1 MQNIK
6 RKLRYILIFLPTL
19 IILIFTLTGCQST
32 DKSQSFFNSS
42 VLSYSQFE
50 YDSTNNRTKV
60 IWGTTLTNDTIYNI
74 DRFSVKF
81 ELYNNSTLI
90 GTKTY
95 YYYRSVRHGSYY
107 TGNFYFYADGEVNSI
122 EYVSWNAY
130 YNSFWDTYKIWII
143 VTTVIVVIL
152 AIIYIIVMI
161 IEDLRLDDVGEFI
174 ADYWWIPFS
183 IFFWIIFTIAF
194 AWVPVLIIVGGIVA
208 VIIVGLVAHLIRF
221 IVESNFDGFGGLG
234 KNKYIDDN
242 EKKIE
247 AIGNIED
254 CLDSPEKLDYFSVSD
269 LKEYCRKNGIRGY
282 SSLNKSQLIDL
293 IANYREENSYEKL
306 NKYIDDNEKKFEAIG
321 NIEDCLDSP
330 EKLEYFSASDLKEY
344 CRKNGIRGYS
354 SFNKSQL
361 INLIVNY
368 RKEDL
373 KEKPSKPISKTKGIS
388 FDDIA
393 GLENAKKSFKEKVV
407 YAFEH
412 KELYEKYGKK
422 VGGGL
427 LLYGLPGTGKTMFA
441 EAASNETDAL
451 FIPIKCSDIKSK
463 WYGESENNVK
473 KIFEKARKAKRA
485 IIFFDE
491 FEAIG
496 AKRTDNS
503 DNANNDL
510 VPQILA
516 EMQGIGSTKSDNI
529 IMVIAATNKPWA
541 IDSAF
546 LRPGRFDEKI
556 YIPLPDCEARKKL
569 FELKLKAIPQ
579 QDLNLEYLAEISN
592 GFNGADIG
600 EFCDKLKMLAINRS
614 IANNEESP
622 ITMEDVS
629 EVKKIIKSSVS
640 MEDIERLE
648 NFMNN

>member
-1 MQNIK
+1 MVMQNIK
-6 RKLRYILIFLPTL
+6 HKLRYILIFLPIL
-19 IILIFTLTGCQST
+19 IILICTLTCCQST
-32 DKSQSFFNSS
+32 DKSQSFLDSS
-42 VLSYSQFE
+42 GLSYSQFE
-50 YDSTNNRTKV
+50 YDSTNNKTKV
-60 IWGTTLTNDTIYNI
+60 IWATTLTNDTIYNFES
-74 DRFSVKF
+74 FSIEFK
-81 ELYNNSTLI
+81 LYNNSTLI

-95 YYYRSVRHGSYY
+95 NYDRGVKHGSDY
-107 TGNFYFYADGEVNSI
+107 TGKFNFYADGEINSI
-122 EYVSWNAY
+122 EYVSWSAN
-130 YNSFWDTYKIWII
+130 YNSFWDTYKIWFI
-143 VTTVIVVIL
+143 VTIVVAIIL
-152 AIIYIIVMI
+152 AIAYIIVMI
-161 IEDLRLDDVGEFI
+161 IEDLELDDVGEFI
-174 ADYWWIPFS
+174 ADHWWIVFS
-183 IFFWIIFTIAF
+183 LLLPIGGSLYGIITS
-194 AWVPVLIIVGGIVA
+194 AWVPVLIVLGGIVA
-208 VIIVGLVAHLIRF
+208 VIVVGLIAHLIKF
-221 IVESNFDGFGGLG
+221 IVEEADFGGFGGFSR
-234 KNKYIDDN
+234 NRHIEDN
-242 EKKIE
+242 EE
-247 AIGNIED
+247 EFEEIGDIED
-254 CLDSPEKLDYFSVSD
+254 CLDSPEKLEYFSVSD
-269 LKEYCRKNGIRGY
+269 LKEYCRNNGIRGY

-293 IANYREENSYEKL
+293 ITNHREENS
-306 NKYIDDNEKKFEAIG
+306 
-321 NIEDCLDSP
+321 
-330 EKLEYFSASDLKEY
+330 
-344 CRKNGIRGYS
+344 R
-354 SFNKSQL
+354 
-361 INLIVNY
+361 
-368 RKEDL
+368 
-373 KEKPSKPISKTKGIS
+373 EKPSKPNNKPVPKTKGIS

-393 GLENAKKSFKEKVV
+393 GLENAKKAFKEKVV

-503 DNANNDL
+503 DNGNNDL

-516 EMQGIGSTKSDNI
+516 EMQGIGSTKCDNI

-556 YIPLPDCEARKKL
+556 YIPLPDYEARKKL
-569 FELKLKAIPQ
+569 FELKLKSIPQ

-629 EVKKIIKSSVS
+629 EIKDIIKSSVS

-648 NFMNN
+648 EFMKN

>member
-6 RKLRYILIFLPTL
+6 RKLRYLLIFLPIL
-19 IILIFTLTGCQST
+19 IILICTLTGCQST
-32 DKSQSFFNSS
+32 DKSQSYFNYSGIE
-42 VLSYSQFE
+42 YSQFE
-50 YDSTNNRTKV
+50 YDSANNKTKV
-60 IWGTTLTNDTIYNI
+60 IWATTLSNDTIYNF
-74 DRFSVKF
+74 DSFSVDFK
-81 ELYNNSTLI
+81 LYNNSTLI

-95 YYYRSVRHGSYY
+95 NYDRGVKHGSDY
-107 TGNFYFYADGEVNSI
+107 TGKFNFYADGEVTSI
-122 EYVSWNAY
+122 EYVSWSAN
-130 YNSFWDTYKIWII
+130 YNSFWDTYKIWFI
-143 VTTVIVVIL
+143 VTIVVAAIL
-152 AIIYIIVMI
+152 AIAYIIVMI
-161 IEDLRLDDVGEFI
+161 IEDLELNDVGEFI
-174 ADYWWIPFS
+174 ADLGEFIADHWWIAFS
-183 IFFWIIFTIAF
+183 LLLPLGGSLYGIITS

-208 VIIVGLVAHLIRF
+208 VILIGLIAHLIEF
-221 IVESNFDGFGGLG
+221 IVEEADFGGFGR
-234 KNKYIDDN
+234 NKYIDDDDR
-242 EKKIE
+242 EFE
-247 AIGNIED
+247 EIGDIED
-254 CLDSPEKLDYFSVSD
+254 YLDCPEKLEYFSVSN
-269 LKEYCRKNGIRGY
+269 LKEYCRNNSIRGY

-293 IANYREENSYEKL
+293 I
-306 NKYIDDNEKKFEAIG
+306 
-321 NIEDCLDSP
+321 
-330 EKLEYFSASDLKEY
+330 
-344 CRKNGIRGYS
+344 
-354 SFNKSQL
+354 
-361 INLIVNY
+361 VNY
-368 RKEDL
+368 NEDNTE
-373 KEKPSKPISKTKGIS
+373 EKPSKPNKKSTSKTKHIS

-393 GLENAKKSFKEKVV
+393 GLENAKKAFKEKVV

-473 KIFEKARKAKRA
+473 KIFDKARKAKRA

-503 DNANNDL
+503 DNGNNDL

-516 EMQGIGSTKSDNI
+516 EMQGIGSLKSDNI

-556 YIPLPDCEARKKL
+556 YISLPDFEARKKL
-569 FELKLKAIPQ
+569 FELKLKSIPQ
-579 QDLNLEYLAEISN
+579 QDLNFEYLAEISN

-614 IANNEESP
+614 IATNEESP

-629 EVKKIIKSSVS
+629 EIKEIVKSSVS
-640 MEDIERLE
+640 TEDIERLE
-648 NFMNN
+648 EFMKN